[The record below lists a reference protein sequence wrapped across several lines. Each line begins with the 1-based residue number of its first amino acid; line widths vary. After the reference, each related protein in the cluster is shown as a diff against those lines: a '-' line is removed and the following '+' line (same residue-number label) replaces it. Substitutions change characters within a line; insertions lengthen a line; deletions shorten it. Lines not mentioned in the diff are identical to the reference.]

1 MTTYSVSN
9 SSWVER
15 FNEGIIVRILQKMMA
30 ASVALVLMHGTYA
43 QTVQKLGFI
52 STERVYQEAKAAQS
66 IVKRLD
72 KEFSAQQE
80 TLKTLRAEGVK
91 IEKKLGGSQ
100 LSAAERIKTE
110 DQYKSLIAEY
120 NATSAAVSREYTLR
134 RNEEF
139 ASIQEQANN
148 IIRSI
153 AKQQGYDLILQE
165 AVYVDP
171 KYDIT
176 EQVIKTLDKQ

>member
-1 MTTYSVSN
+1 M
-9 SSWVER
+9 
-15 FNEGIIVRILQKMMA
+15 RILQKMMA
-30 ASVALVLMHGTYA
+30 ASVALTLIQGAYA
-43 QTVQKLGFI
+43 QGVQKLGFI
-52 STERVYQEAKAAQS
+52 STERVYQEAKAAQN
-66 IVKRLD
+66 IVNRLD
-72 KEFSAQQE
+72 KEFAAQQNK
-80 TLKTLRAEGVK
+80 LKALRAEGVK

-100 LSAAERIKTE
+100 LNAAERLKTE
-110 DQYKSLIAEY
+110 DEYKALIAAY
-120 NATSAAVSREYTLR
+120 NETSAIVSREYTLR

-148 IIRSI
+148 VIRSI

-176 EQVIKTLDKQ
+176 DQVIKTLDRQ

>member
-1 MTTYSVSN
+1 M
-9 SSWVER
+9 
-15 FNEGIIVRILQKMMA
+15 RILQKMMA
-30 ASVALVLMHGTYA
+30 ASVALTLMQGVYA
-43 QTVQKLGFI
+43 QGVQKLGFI

-66 IVKRLD
+66 IVNRLD
-72 KEFSAQQE
+72 KEFAAQQN
-80 TLKTLRAEGVK
+80 TLKALRAEGVK
-91 IEKKLGGSQ
+91 IEKKLGSNQ

-110 DQYKSLIAEY
+110 DEYKALIASY
-120 NATSAAVSREYTLR
+120 NETSAMVSREYTLR

-148 IIRSI
+148 IIRNI

-171 KYDIT
+171 RYDIT
-176 EQVIKTLDKQ
+176 DLVIKTLDRQ

>member
-1 MTTYSVSN
+1 M
-9 SSWVER
+9 
-15 FNEGIIVRILQKMMA
+15 RILQKIMVT
-30 ASVALVLMHGTYA
+30 SVALTLMQGAYA
-43 QTVQKLGFI
+43 QGVQKLGFI
-52 STERVYQEAKAAQS
+52 STERVYQEAKAAQN
-66 IVKRLD
+66 IVNRLD
-72 KEFSAQQE
+72 KEFAAQQD
-80 TLKTLRAEGVK
+80 TLKALRAEGVK

-100 LSAAERIKTE
+100 ISAAERIKIE
-110 DQYKSLIAEY
+110 DQYKAIIANY

-176 EQVIKTLDKQ
+176 DMVIKTLDRQ

>member
-1 MTTYSVSN
+1 
-9 SSWVER
+9 
-15 FNEGIIVRILQKMMA
+15 VRILQKLMA
-30 ASVALVLMHGTYA
+30 ASVAFTLMQGAYA
-43 QTVQKLGFI
+43 QGVQKLGFI

-66 IVKRLD
+66 IVNRLD
-72 KEFSAQQE
+72 KEFAAQQE
-80 TLKTLRAEGVK
+80 TLKALRAEGVK
-91 IEKKLGGSQ
+91 LEKKLGGSQ

-110 DQYKSLIAEY
+110 DQYKALIDQY
-120 NATSAAVSREYTLR
+120 NTTSAVVSREYGLR

-171 KYDIT
+171 RYDIT
-176 EQVIKTLDKQ
+176 DQVIKTLDRQ

>member
-1 MTTYSVSN
+1 M
-9 SSWVER
+9 
-15 FNEGIIVRILQKMMA
+15 RILQTMMA
-30 ASVALVLMHGTYA
+30 ASVALTLMHGAAA
-43 QTVQKLGFI
+43 QGVQKLGFI
-52 STERVYQEAKAAQS
+52 STERVYQEAKAAQN
-66 IVKRLD
+66 IVTRLD
-72 KEFSAQQE
+72 KEFAPQQDR
-80 TLKTLRAEGVK
+80 LKALRAEGVK

-100 LSAAERIKTE
+100 LSAAERIQTE
-110 DQYKSLIAEY
+110 DQYKALVTQY
-120 NATSAAVSREYTLR
+120 NTTSAAVSREYTLR

>member
-1 MTTYSVSN
+1 M
-9 SSWVER
+9 
-15 FNEGIIVRILQKMMA
+15 RILQKMMA
-30 ASVALVLMHGTYA
+30 AGVALTLMQGVYA
-43 QTVQKLGFI
+43 QGVQKLGFI

-66 IVKRLD
+66 IVNRLD
-72 KEFSAQQE
+72 KEFAAQQN
-80 TLKTLRAEGVK
+80 TLKALRAEGVK
-91 IEKKLGGSQ
+91 IEKKLGSSQ

-110 DQYKSLIAEY
+110 DEYKSLIASY
-120 NATSAAVSREYTLR
+120 NETSAIVSREYTLR

-176 EQVIKTLDKQ
+176 DQVIKTLDRQ